1 MDIETATS
9 DRIEQQL
16 LRAEA
21 TIAQLRG
28 AQMVLLREVD
38 RRQTAN
44 ADGCRTLAEW
54 VAGRLDVGPD
64 TAGTLVTATRRCET
78 LPNVES
84 ALAAGVVTWD
94 RATAAARVAEAD
106 QNADILDDVAV
117 FDIAGIRRLV
127 ARRHRVSTG
136 DERYAFERRYLTV
149 QANLDESS
157 WRVAGQLPGF
167 EGRTLVDALDAK
179 ADELPAS
186 PVRTESR
193 TTRWADA
200 LWAISLDAL
209 SGRDGASTD
218 SSTPLLTV
226 FMDATDAAPTNGET
240 GVAIESGPQVGPATL
255 EAILC
260 DGVVEVTATTRDGVP
275 LEIGRRSRVIPPK
288 LRRWVLH
295 RDGAACTVAGCT
307 SRYRLQ
313 IHHVRSWADGGRT
326 DPENLTT
333 LCWFHH
339 HVVIHG
345 QAFTIDRSS
354 PPQRR
359 RLLRPPINA
368 PPPHTPPPRRAL
380 PSAARQRGSNSPTP
394 RKNPPIRAG
403 RW

>member
-1 MDIETATS
+1 
-9 DRIEQQL
+9 
-16 LRAEA
+16 
-21 TIAQLRG
+21 
-28 AQMVLLREVD
+28 MVLLREVD
-38 RRQTAN
+38 RRQTPT

-54 VAGRLDVGPD
+54 VAGRLDIGPD
-64 TAGTLVTATRRCET
+64 TATTLVTATRRRET
-78 LPNVES
+78 LPNVEA
-84 ALAAGVVTWD
+84 ALEAGAVTWD
-94 RATAAARVAEAD
+94 RATAAARVAEPD
-106 QNADILDDVAV
+106 QSANILGDVAV
-117 FDIAGIRRLV
+117 HDIAGIRRLV

-149 QANLDESS
+149 QANLDGSS
-157 WRVAGQLPGF
+157 WRIAGQLPGLA
-167 EGRTLVDALDAK
+167 GRNLVDALDTK

-193 TTRWADA
+193 ATRWADA

-209 SGRDGASTD
+209 SGNDGAPIE

-240 GVAIESGPQVGPATL
+240 GVVIESGPHAGPVTL

-260 DGVVEVTATTRDGVP
+260 DGVVEVTATTSDGIP
-275 LEIGRRSRVIPPK
+275 LKIGRRSRVIPPR

-295 RDGAACTVAGCT
+295 RDGAACTLEGCT

-313 IHHVRSWADGGRT
+313 IHHVRPWADGGRT

-345 QAFTIDRSS
+345 QGFRIDPSS

-359 RLLRPPINA
+359 RLLRPPIHA
-368 PPPHTPPPRRAL
+368 PPPHTPPSQGDVQ
-380 PSAARQRGSNSPTP
+380 SAEMRKGSISSTTHES
-394 RKNPPIRAG
+394 PPIRAG